1 MIIKIMELKELKYYM
16 TKEATILKM
25 ENEYN
30 KMINK
35 INSIYDNVYNILG
48 IFDIGLYII
57 YLFNVVILN
66 RFNSR
71 LNILMASAVLLYTL
85 LIVFNTQAVF
95 DAFIMKMKYRCVKS
109 IYDKNI
115 ENYNMLH
122 SASDIDTNYILLNFS
137 RYAGLIK

>member
-35 INSIYDNVYNILG
+35 ISNTYNNTCIILG
-48 IFDIGLYII
+48 ILNIVLNII
-57 YLFNVVILN
+57 YLFNVAILN
-66 RFNSR
+66 HFNSR
-71 LNILMASAVLLYTL
+71 LNMLMTFAVLLWIL
-85 LIVFNTQAVF
+85 LFVLNTPAVF
-95 DAFIMKMKYRCVKS
+95 DAFIMKMKYRCVKL

-122 SASDIDTNYILLNFS
+122 NTSDIDTSYILLNFS

>member
-1 MIIKIMELKELKYYM
+1 MIIKVMELKELKYYM

-35 INSIYDNVYNILG
+35 ISNTYNNTCIILG
-48 IFDIGLYII
+48 ILNIVLNIT
-57 YLFNVVILN
+57 YLFNVAILN
-66 RFNSR
+66 HFNSR
-71 LNILMASAVLLYTL
+71 LNMLMAFAVLLWIL
-85 LIVFNTQAVF
+85 LFVLNTPTVF
-95 DAFIMKMKYRCVKS
+95 DAFIMKMKYRYVKL

-122 SASDIDTNYILLNFS
+122 NTSDIDTSYILLNFS

>member
-1 MIIKIMELKELKYYM
+1 MIIKVMELKELKYYM

-35 INSIYDNVYNILG
+35 ISNTYNNTCIILG
-48 IFDIGLYII
+48 ILNIVLNIT
-57 YLFNVVILN
+57 YLFNVAILN
-66 RFNSR
+66 HFNSR
-71 LNILMASAVLLYTL
+71 LNMLMAFAVLLWIL
-85 LIVFNTQAVF
+85 LFVLNTPTVF
-95 DAFIMKMKYRCVKS
+95 DAFIMKMKYRCVKL

-122 SASDIDTNYILLNFS
+122 NTSDIDTSYILLNFS

>member
-1 MIIKIMELKELKYYM
+1 MIIKVMELKELKYYM

-35 INSIYDNVYNILG
+35 ISNTYNNTCIILG
-48 IFDIGLYII
+48 ILNIVLNIT
-57 YLFNVVILN
+57 YLFNVGILN
-66 RFNSR
+66 HFNSR
-71 LNILMASAVLLYTL
+71 LNMLMAFAVLLWIL
-85 LIVFNTQAVF
+85 LFVLNTPAVF
-95 DAFIMKMKYRCVKS
+95 GAFIVKMKYRCVKL

-122 SASDIDTNYILLNFS
+122 NTSDIDASYILLNFS

>member
-1 MIIKIMELKELKYYM
+1 MIIKLMKLEELEYYM

-35 INSIYDNVYNILG
+35 ISNTYNNTCIILG
-48 IFDIGLYII
+48 ILNIVLNIT
-57 YLFNVVILN
+57 YLFNVGILN
-66 RFNSR
+66 HFNSR
-71 LNILMASAVLLYTL
+71 LNMLMAFAVLLWIL
-85 LIVFNTQAVF
+85 LFVLNTPAVF
-95 DAFIMKMKYRCVKS
+95 DAFIMKMKYRYIKL

-122 SASDIDTNYILLNFS
+122 NTSDIDTSYILLNFS